1 MRCDKRRMTAEAD
14 RNADLF
20 STGLAGALGMAS
32 AMGFGRFSFTPI
44 LPGMLAGLPLS
55 SGDAGLIAAGNFT
68 GYLVGAVL
76 GAYGWAAGRERSV
89 AIAALVLTALLQ
101 LAMGLSS
108 SLWIFVAIRFAAGI
122 ASAFALIFLSAIVLG
137 HAAARG
143 SDHVQ
148 SAHFGGVGVGIALS
162 SLVVLV
168 IGGMTIG
175 SVGGW
180 RLEWFAGATA
190 SLVIAAAVWRLLP
203 PLPSGVSQSV
213 VEPPLSWKL
222 PLGLVTLAYGLFGF
236 GYVITATFVVTM
248 ARLGDA
254 GPIVEFLSWFLA
266 GLAAAVSLLVWR
278 PFMRRF
284 GLAAVFVAGLLVEA
298 AGVLASVLLPLPAAP
313 LVGGVLLG
321 ATFLMI
327 TAYGLRIGRLLAPQS
342 PRRALAFMTAAFGV
356 GQILGPLVAGAMA
369 ERTGSFT
376 APTVIAA
383 LALFAAVLVVLP
395 VYRRIP

>member
-1 MRCDKRRMTAEAD
+1 MTAEAD

-266 GLAAAVSLLVWR
+266 GLAATVSLLVWR

-383 LALFAAVLVVLP
+383 LVLFAAVLVVLP